1 MEAAELAIFMLS
13 AGIFGA
19 LLEYPGSPLRQAIAD
34 PLLRRII
41 MGLAMGVTAIA
52 VIFSPWGKRSG
63 AHFNPA
69 VTLAFFRLGKVK
81 PWDAVFYVIS
91 QFLGGIGGIWLVALA
106 IRKYLGDPTVDFV
119 ATVPGPAGIWIAFV
133 AEFIIAFLL
142 MMTVLI
148 ASNRLSL
155 ARWTGVFAGAL
166 VALFII
172 VEAPYSGMSINP
184 ARTFGSA
191 FVGSIWTALWIYF
204 TAPVLAMLLAA
215 EIYRRSDGTV
225 YCAKLHHFNNKR
237 CIFNCRFSELLAIA
251 RRPPPLAP
259 GRNGAPSRKQLLLS
273 LVAGLALIA
282 AFSAPHTLAE
292 APPDRTK
299 VTAVEAIG
307 MTVQNMER
315 SIRFYSDL
323 SFQKV
328 SDTEVA
334 GKNYEALEGVF
345 GARLHIVRMQLGDQ
359 YLDLTE
365 YVTPKGKPIPQDS
378 RSNDLWFQHIA
389 IVVSDMEKAYQY
401 LGAHGVESV
410 STEAETL
417 PDWNQA
423 AGGIKAFYFRDPD
436 AHNLE
441 IISFPPG
448 KGDPRWQQSSG
459 KLFLGIDHSALAVS
473 DTEASLKFYRD
484 LLGLRVA
491 GTSENYGT
499 EQEHLNLVFGARLRI
514 SSLRAAAGPGIE
526 FLEYLTPRD
535 GRPRPLDA
543 KPNDLMHW
551 QTTLVTPDLEALARQ
566 LAAQHVAFV
575 SPAIVTMPN
584 EKAGFGKGLLVRDP
598 DGHAILLIQK

>member
-1 MEAAELAIFMLS
+1 M
-13 AGIFGA
+13 
-19 LLEYPGSPLRQAIAD
+19 
-34 PLLRRII
+34 
-41 MGLAMGVTAIA
+41 
-52 VIFSPWGKRSG
+52 
-63 AHFNPA
+63 
-69 VTLAFFRLGKVK
+69 
-81 PWDAVFYVIS
+81 
-91 QFLGGIGGIWLVALA
+91 
-106 IRKYLGDPTVDFV
+106 
-119 ATVPGPAGIWIAFV
+119 
-133 AEFIIAFLL
+133 
-142 MMTVLI
+142 
-148 ASNRLSL
+148 
-155 ARWTGVFAGAL
+155 
-166 VALFII
+166 
-172 VEAPYSGMSINP
+172 
-184 ARTFGSA
+184 
-191 FVGSIWTALWIYF
+191 
-204 TAPVLAMLLAA
+204 
-215 EIYRRSDGTV
+215 
-225 YCAKLHHFNNKR
+225 
-237 CIFNCRFSELLAIA
+237 
-251 RRPPPLAP
+251 
-259 GRNGAPSRKQLLLS
+259 
-273 LVAGLALIA
+273 AGLALIA
-282 AFSAPHTLAE
+282 AFSARHTLAA
-292 APPDRTK
+292 APPDGTK
-299 VTAVEAIG
+299 ATAVEAIG

-323 SFQKV
+323 SFHKV

-334 GKNYEALEGVF
+334 GENYEALEGVF

-389 IVVSDMEKAYQY
+389 IVVSDMEKAYKY
-401 LGAHGVESV
+401 LRAHGVESV

-417 PDWNQA
+417 PDWNKA
-423 AGGIKAFYFRDPD
+423 AAGIKAFYFRDPD

-526 FLEYLTPRD
+526 FLEYLSPHD

-551 QTTLVTPDLEALARQ
+551 QTTFDHARSRS
-566 LAAQHVAFV
+566 AG
-575 SPAIVTMPN
+575 PATCRP
-584 EKAGFGKGLLVRDP
+584 ARDFRLSR
-598 DGHAILLIQK
+598 DRDHA